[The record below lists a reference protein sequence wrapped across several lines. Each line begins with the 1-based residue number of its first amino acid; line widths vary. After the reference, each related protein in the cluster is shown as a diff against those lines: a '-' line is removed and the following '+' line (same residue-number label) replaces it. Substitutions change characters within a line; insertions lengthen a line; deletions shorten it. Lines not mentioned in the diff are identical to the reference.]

1 MIRSF
6 RKEESA
12 SRSVQLIAFLG
23 FLYGLSVSLL
33 AYVTSSYFKAVTG
46 SDNVSAFYLFAF
58 AVVLPIFFYFHRLV
72 EGFGR
77 ARTLMVVLFVQ
88 VEVLL
93 FLQILPLSYA
103 GAALLIVYAV
113 LNSVVAIMIDVVLE
127 AYSVDGVTGRLRGLY
142 LSVYN
147 FGVMVGP
154 LVSMYILAEYGFA
167 TIFAAEVMVYV
178 GMFLTVFVAL
188 NNIRG
193 HVKRQR
199 LSLGKIVRTFRARS
213 DLTAIYAVSL
223 ALRFFYAAMTVYMP
237 LYLLGRGMSPMEV
250 GVVFAVM
257 LVPFILLQYP
267 AGVLADKKYGE
278 QEIIIIGLLIMIGAT
293 LWMWLTRRTDAAT
306 WMAILTVSRIG
317 VALVETMEDSYFYK
331 QINANDVAL
340 INFFRTTRPLA
351 YIVCMILL
359 GVTLM
364 FFSIQAIFLV
374 IALVLTAALV
384 PATMLRDTR

>member
-1 MIRSF
+1 M
-6 RKEESA
+6 
-12 SRSVQLIAFLG
+12 QLIAFLG

-317 VALVETMEDSYFYK
+317 AALVETMEDSYFYK

>member
-317 VALVETMEDSYFYK
+317 AALVETMEDSYFYK